1 MLAAVTIVTN
11 TASWFSSFFSG
22 SSSVKCCGS
31 SLSLCWLL
39 AFPKVIVS
47 DLFTPHFSSV
57 TDRLLRQILN
67 VLLSSFISNLC
78 PLHLFPHVPSKQS
91 QVHRTDRRSTFL
103 SGSGA
108 DPETGS
114 KRRDS
119 SWTWI
124 VSCVLFTRAKW
135 LSHSPAQWIGE
146 TSWRDCDCSLTSK
159 TFIQFRVRKHMVP
172 DSWSFLV
179 FSPKHS
185 PFEDY
190 FSWLS
195 FL

>member
-1 MLAAVTIVTN
+1 MFAAVTIVNT
-11 TASWFSSFFSG
+11 TASWFSSLFSG

-31 SLSLCWLL
+31 SLSLCWSL
-39 AFPKVIVS
+39 AFLKVIVS

-57 TDRLLRQILN
+57 TDRLLRQVLN

-78 PLHLFPHVPSKQS
+78 PLHLFPHVSSKQS
-91 QVHRTDRRSTFL
+91 QVRRTDWRSTFL

-108 DPETGS
+108 ETGS
-114 KRRDS
+114 KRKDS
-119 SWTWI
+119 SWTWT
-124 VSCVLFTRAKW
+124 VSCVPFTRAKW
-135 LSHSPAQWIGE
+135 LSHSPAQWTGE
-146 TSWRDCDCSLTSK
+146 TSWRDCDCPLTSK
-159 TFIQFRVRKHMVP
+159 TFIQFRVRKHVVH